1 MMRRLLC
8 ATGVVA
14 VALATFGAGAAQA
27 ETAPGC
33 ASTVQIG
40 ATAYGQ
46 YEGKN
51 AVSVKQFKGCGQNW
65 SYVYVWQGFRDKHIA
80 YTLGASINAQYD
92 DAELVQGEVDK
103 SGSPVELWSK
113 GTDTLKV
120 CTQAAGMLAFGN
132 ENVVQAT
139 TGWRC

>member
-1 MMRRLLC
+1 MRRLLC
-8 ATGVVA
+8 ATGVA
-14 VALATFGAGAAQA
+14 VTALATFGAGAAQA

-46 YEGKN
+46 YQGQD
-51 AVSVKQFKGCGQNW
+51 VISVKQFKGCGQNW
-65 SYVYVWQGFRDKHIA
+65 SYVYVWQSFRDKHIA
-80 YTLGASINAQYD
+80 YSLSAFVNAQYD

-103 SGSPVELWSK
+103 AGSPVELWSK

-120 CTQAAGMLAFGN
+120 CTQAEGMLAFGN
-132 ENVVQAT
+132 ENVVQAS

>member
-1 MMRRLLC
+1 MRRLLC
-8 ATGVVA
+8 ATGVA
-14 VALATFGAGAAQA
+14 VTALTTFGAGAAQA

-46 YEGKN
+46 YQGQD
-51 AVSVKQFKGCGQNW
+51 VISVKQFKGCGQNW
-65 SYVYVWQGFRDKHIA
+65 SYVYVWQSFRDKHIA
-80 YTLGASINAQYD
+80 YSLSAFVNAQYD

-103 SGSPVELWSK
+103 AGSPVELWSK

-120 CTQAAGMLAFGN
+120 CTQAEGMLAFGN
-132 ENVVQAT
+132 ENVVQAS

>member
-8 ATGVVA
+8 ATGVA
-14 VALATFGAGAAQA
+14 VTALTTFGAGAAQA

-46 YEGKN
+46 YQGQD
-51 AVSVKQFKGCGQNW
+51 VISVKQFKGCGQNW
-65 SYVYVWQGFRDKHIA
+65 SYVYVWQSFRDKHIA
-80 YTLGASINAQYD
+80 YSLSAFVNAQYD

-103 SGSPVELWSK
+103 AGSPVELWSK

-120 CTQAAGMLAFGN
+120 CTQAEGMLAFGN
-132 ENVVQAT
+132 ENVVQAS

>member
-1 MMRRLLC
+1 MMRKLLC

-14 VALATFGAGAAQA
+14 ALATLGVGSAQA

-33 ASTVQIG
+33 SSTVQIG

-46 YEGKN
+46 YQGQN
-51 AVSVKQFKGCGQNW
+51 AISVKQFKGCGKNW
-65 SYVYVWQGFRDKHIA
+65 SYVFVWQGFRDKHIP

-113 GTDTLKV
+113 GTDTLTV
-120 CTQAAGMLAFGN
+120 CTQAAGMIAFGN
-132 ENVVQAT
+132 ENVVQAE